1 MSEHTDSS
9 HFERQTIRTDRPGM
23 PPKYREV
30 YVPDGTTRYWHDAVL
45 RFFYQKK
52 FAEQPDLPV
61 NAWVSGAMPGSRPI
75 DGVLPHRHNKL
86 FYKLDLKDAFPSVDT
101 ALLRKKVST
110 RSKEIGLTQSYQEF
124 IEYFMDHFA
133 LPDEAPGLAL
143 GPPASPY
150 LFNVYAMEMDQTLA
164 SYAAHHDL
172 TYTRYLDDITFS
184 SPFASNVLGEKMRRT
199 IRNIIEETPGMTI
212 NHAKSHVHSLDSRQV
227 EITGMAIHR
236 DGAITPSTGLM
247 RKIATSFDSVERSL
261 VSGAI
266 MTQASLGILDG
277 YHGVLSDFSSQPQRP
292 EVSESVDRYRR
303 LRYLT
308 KIAMNMASEPP
319 REKPGREVI
328 AETERLLLSSLN
340 GDTLASDQLEQKNPH
355 VWDILNEYGLID
367 HNGEYLSTL
376 PRMYSRSDMLTI
388 LLHSSKTMMPVHPYH
403 VLTEPEF
410 LAQAQELQSYMA
422 GLIPPQI
429 EKIMHISTPLAEKT
443 VRLNE
448 QWAKTKV
455 ITAAVE
461 TFRGD
466 IYSGLRAL
474 DWTEEERTFAQ
485 EHLRILSGLYGIL
498 KPFDGIAPYRLEAG
512 YRLGGPYTNLYRFWG
527 ERLADSLPKEGPIV
541 NVTSAEYE
549 KLIIPHL
556 DPLRVITPK
565 FLSRVEGSEPKFVAV
580 HAKIA
585 RGALARWLVRRGDDS
600 AEGIEA
606 FNDLGYAYRP
616 ELSLPEAPVFV
627 CEEFRGIG
635 LSQRL
640 I

>member
-1 MSEHTDSS
+1 
-9 HFERQTIRTDRPGM
+9 M
-23 PPKYREV
+23 PPKYRDV
-30 YVPDGTTRYWHDAVL
+30 YVPDGVTRYWHEAVL

-52 FAEQPDLPV
+52 FVDQSALPA

-75 DGVLPHRHNKL
+75 HGVLPHRHNKL

-101 ALLRKKVST
+101 AVLRQKVDA
-110 RSKEIGLTQSYQEF
+110 RSEEIGLTPSYREF
-124 IEYFMDHFA
+124 IEYFMDHYA

-184 SPFASNVLGEKMRRT
+184 SPFTSNVLGEKMRRT
-199 IRNIIEETPGMTI
+199 IRSIIEETPGMTI
-212 NHAKSHVHSLDSRQV
+212 NHAKSRVHRLDGRRV

-236 DGAITPSTGLM
+236 DGAITPSAELM
-247 RKIATSFDSVERSL
+247 QKIATSFDTVERSL

-277 YHGVLSDFSSQPQRP
+277 YHGVLSDFSSQPHRP
-292 EVSESVDRYRR
+292 EVTESVDRYRR

-308 KIAMNMASEPP
+308 KIAMNMAAEPP
-319 REKPGREVI
+319 REKPSLEVI

-340 GDTLASDQLEQKNPH
+340 GDSLASRQLEEKSPH
-355 VWDILNEYGLID
+355 IWDLFNEYGLID

-376 PRMYSRSDMLTI
+376 PRLYSRSSMLTI
-388 LLHSSKTMMPVHPYH
+388 LLHSSKTMMPVSPHH
-403 VLTEPEF
+403 VLTDPEF

-422 GLIPPQI
+422 GLVPLQI

-443 VRLNE
+443 VQLND
-448 QWAKTKV
+448 QWAKTHV
-455 ITAAVE
+455 LTPAVE

-474 DWTEEERTFAQ
+474 EWTDEERAFAQ
-485 EHLRILSGLYGIL
+485 EHLRILSGLYGLL

-512 YRLGGPYTNLYRFWG
+512 YRLGGEYANLYKFWG
-527 ERLADSLPKEGPIV
+527 ERLADSLPKQGPIV

-556 DPLRVITPK
+556 DPVRVITPK

-585 RGALARWLVRRGDDS
+585 RGALARWLVQRREDS

-606 FNDLGYAYRP
+606 FNDLGYTYRP
-616 ELSLPEAPVFV
+616 ELSLPESPVFV
-627 CEEFRGIG
+627 CEEFKGIG